1 MNGHGPV
8 SEVGVDPTDTLV
20 WELIA
25 FLRSVGI
32 PVQTAADDDEAAAA
46 EAAGHHHDDPA
57 SPGDGGEEGMAE
69 PLGHNDDAHAN
80 EDEPTA
86 NHY

>member
-32 PVQTAADDDEAAAA
+32 PVQTAADDDAAA
-46 EAAGHHHDDPA
+46 EAAGHHDDPA
-57 SPGDGGEEGMAE
+57 SPGDGE
-69 PLGHNDDAHAN
+69 PLGHNDDGAN